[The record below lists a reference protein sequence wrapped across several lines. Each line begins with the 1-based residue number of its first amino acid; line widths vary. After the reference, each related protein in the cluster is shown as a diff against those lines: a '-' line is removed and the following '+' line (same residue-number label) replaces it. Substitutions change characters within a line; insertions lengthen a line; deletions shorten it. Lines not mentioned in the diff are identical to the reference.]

1 MTGKQEEAEASTKVN
16 SADRAALISTD
27 GVQGNGSSSGSGSIG
42 TGLMTLLAATA
53 RLHALGSSQQKSQET
68 HQNEQTI
75 EERTRKKANEV
86 QPNDHLLL
94 NQMIVNYLGVST
106 KNLGV
111 ESSTKKAVS
120 TEADKVAWMSPNAC
134 EGPNAEEQRSA
145 IRKDLHIFDT
155 SHDGNLNLPE
165 IKVMP
170 QIVNNF

>member
-86 QPNDHLLL
+86 QPNDHLL
-94 NQMIVNYLGVST
+94 
-106 KNLGV
+106 
-111 ESSTKKAVS
+111 
-120 TEADKVAWMSPNAC
+120 
-134 EGPNAEEQRSA
+134 
-145 IRKDLHIFDT
+145 
-155 SHDGNLNLPE
+155 
-165 IKVMP
+165 
-170 QIVNNF
+170 